1 MSQPPRPALKPGDR
15 KDSKVRFSREEMA
28 PVRSD
33 PSDFL
38 PSHDQ
43 VQPRSSIVSTYADAQ
58 EGEYYDSASYPFY
71 SEPVELGESIDDT
84 SQLHGH
90 TEYYR
95 EVPNEEEE
103 EEQLYREQQ
112 HQQQQIPQQSRA
124 TNDAYTA
131 TPPRVAG
138 GRRWSSAQ
146 HRPTLD
152 TLLSNEEEYHQ
163 VSSSPRSSVTQNQA
177 NAYHEEA
184 PSPYR
189 PPSALRSS
197 FAQRDRDQATGSP
210 RSGFYTAQDLPPT
223 PYRGARASAPHI
235 GYTPPRRLLEQQRY
249 SIANGSPN
257 MGNGNGNSPRM
268 PTNPDLFSPGNRGT
282 FGERNGS
289 IADRRYSP
297 VPPYEGEY
305 QNASEYNRRD
315 SRAQR
320 ENYDDGKDRLWVEG
334 NDNGRDQVPRSG
346 YNEKDRSD
354 SDETLYDEK
363 RNDATTYVT
372 PSNNNFS
379 NNTFRGRQR
388 SLSDTSKLNIPESN
402 GKMRRRTT
410 RQLEEDDDDD
420 GSSTYHVKGGVFSQL
435 LKLTGRTNTMRRRIS
450 SRSGFGGDG
459 KSSGPGLLPTMKSL
473 GLRRLDSKASTTFG
487 GQDELDEDDPR
498 VTGQKKKKNR
508 RNSLSDLPFMRTDTG
523 DSSLY
528 PAGKRKR
535 RASIQLHVADILTRQ
550 QFILKLAKAL
560 MTFGAPSHR
569 IESQLSATALVL
581 EIDAQFIHFPSI
593 VIASFGDMDTRTS
606 ETHFVKVQNGGLELG
621 KLHKVHNIYKSVV
634 HDEMDASEGTRLIHQ
649 LIKAPQEYN
658 LWQRMLLAFLCS
670 GLIAPVGFG
679 GSFVDGLASG
689 ALGILLSFMQLHV
702 ASKSAMYSNIF
713 EISIATVVSFTAR
726 GLSTTGIFC
735 YQAVASA
742 GVVLILPGYTI
753 LCGSLELASKNIMSG
768 SVRMVY
774 AIIYSLFLGFGI
786 TIGSDLFYVFDKNA
800 RFASQAAARASQSY
814 IRIHGEFFSDSML
827 NMTSETTGLPQSLFN
842 GTFTFSNSTEDHVT
856 SNLNQGAII
865 CVRDED
871 WPWWR
876 QGMPQIYL
884 ILFIP
889 IFSVLLSMWNMQPL
903 RSRQLPVMCV
913 ICCMGYLTNALA
925 NHYIFDRSDVVSA
938 LGAFVIGVMGN
949 IYSRVFG
956 GTAFTSMVPGVLF
969 LVPSGIAAAGGLAMT
984 TNPHHSDS
992 YSQGLIIGFRMVQ
1005 VAIGITVGLFGSGLL
1020 IYSFGRKKGAALFA
1034 F

>member
-15 KDSKVRFSREEMA
+15 KDSKVRFSREELA
-28 PVRSD
+28 PIRSD

-38 PSHDQ
+38 PSHDP
-43 VQPRSSIVSTYADAQ
+43 VQHQHQRASVVSNYSDAQ
-58 EGEYYDSASYPFY
+58 EGGELEYHDSNSYPFH
-71 SEPVELGESIDDT
+71 SEPVELGVSTDT
-84 SQLHGH
+84 VEPTVGQVQTG
-90 TEYYR
+90 YYR
-95 EVPNEEEE
+95 EIPDQEEYH
-103 EEQLYREQQ
+103 EQTQR
-112 HQQQQIPQQSRA
+112 
-124 TNDAYTA
+124 DVYTA
-131 TPPRVAG
+131 APSRVVG

-152 TLLSNEEEYHQ
+152 TLHSTEEEYHHQ
-163 VSSSPRSSVTQNQA
+163 KQIITSSPRGSIAQQV
-177 NAYHEEA
+177 YHEDA

-197 FAQRDRDQATGSP
+197 LVHRDREIVNGSP
-210 RSGFYTAQDLPPT
+210 RSGFYTEADLPPS
-223 PYRGARASAPHI
+223 GANRVARSSAPNI
-235 GYTPPRRLLEQQRY
+235 GYTPPRRMLEQHRF
-249 SIANGSPN
+249 SVPNGSPN
-257 MGNGNGNSPRM
+257 MNTARNQDVYSPGMGNG
-268 PTNPDLFSPGNRGT
+268 RGT
-282 FGERNGS
+282 FGERE
-289 IADRRYSP
+289 RRYSP
-297 VPPYEGEY
+297 VPPYQQEDHEHE
-305 QNASEYNRRD
+305 QRRD
-315 SRAQR
+315 SHAQGQVQT
-320 ENYDDGKDRLWVEG
+320 YDDGKDRLWVE
-334 NDNGRDQVPRSG
+334 DPSM
-346 YNEKDRSD
+346 EKRTRSD
-354 SDETLYDEK
+354 SDETLYGEQDQK
-363 RNDATTYVT
+363 AKYSPNV
-372 PSNNNFS
+372 
-379 NNTFRGRQR
+379 RGRQR
-388 SLSDTSKLNIPESN
+388 SLSDSSKLAVPDKE
-402 GKMRRRTT
+402 GGMRRRTT
-410 RQLEEDDDDD
+410 RQLEEDDDDA
-420 GSSTYHVKGGVFSQL
+420 SSYHVKGGVFSQL

-450 SRSGFGGDG
+450 SRSGFGGG
-459 KSSGPGLLPTMKSL
+459 ESKGPGLLPTMKSL
-473 GLRRLDSKASTTFG
+473 GLRRLDSTASTTVG
-487 GQDELDEDDPR
+487 ADEFDENDPR
-498 VTGQKKKKNR
+498 VTGQKKKHKR
-508 RNSLSDLPFMRTDTG
+508 RNSLSDLPFMRTSTG
-523 DSSLY
+523 DSML
-528 PAGKRKR
+528 PGGRRKR

-550 QFILKLAKAL
+550 QFVLKLAKAL

-569 IESQLSATALVL
+569 IESQLGATALVL

-634 HDEMDASEGTRLIHQ
+634 HDEMDASEGTKLIHQ
-649 LIKAPQEYN
+649 LLKAPMEYN

-679 GSFVDGLASG
+679 GSLVDGLASG

-786 TIGSDLFYVFDKNA
+786 TIGSDLFYVFDRNA
-800 RFASQAAARASQSY
+800 RLVSQNAARAAHSY
-814 IRIHGEFFSDSML
+814 AEVHGSFISDSML
-827 NMTSETTGLPQSLFN
+827 NFTSATTGLPIPMFN
-842 GTFTFSNSTEDHVT
+842 GTFTFSNSSTDQIT
-856 SNLNQGAII
+856 SNLNQGSII
-865 CVRDED
+865 CVRDPD

-903 RSRQLPVMCV
+903 RSRQLPVMCF
-913 ICCMGYLTNALA
+913 ICCIGYLTNALA

>member
-15 KDSKVRFSREEMA
+15 KDSKVRFSREELA
-28 PVRSD
+28 PIRSD

-38 PSHDQ
+38 PAHNHDA
-43 VQPRSSIVSTYADAQ
+43 VPARSSIVSTYSDAQ
-58 EGEYYDSASYPFY
+58 EGEYCDSNVYSFH
-71 SEPVELGESIDDT
+71 SEPIELSESIDDPT
-84 SQLHGH
+84 PVQPG
-90 TEYYR
+90 YYR
-95 EVPNEEEE
+95 QIPE
-103 EEQLYREQQ
+103 
-112 HQQQQIPQQSRA
+112 QQQQQQQA
-124 TNDAYTA
+124 AHDGYTS
-131 TPPRVAG
+131 TPPKVVG
-138 GRRWSSAQ
+138 SRRWSSAQ

-152 TLLSNEEEYHQ
+152 TLHSTEEEYHQ
-163 VSSSPRSSVTQNQA
+163 QISASPRDSITQP
-177 NAYHEEA
+177 YREDA

-189 PPSALRSS
+189 PPSSALRSS
-197 FAQRDRDQATGSP
+197 LVQRDHLPGNNNETSGAGYYVEQEPPFTPNRTA
-210 RSGFYTAQDLPPT
+210 RS
-223 PYRGARASAPHI
+223 SAPNI
-235 GYTPPRRLLEQQRY
+235 GYTPPRRLLEQHRFSVPAQ
-249 SIANGSPN
+249 SPK
-257 MGNGNGNSPRM
+257 GNSPR
-268 PTNPDLFSPGNRGT
+268 PQTPGNKDNDLYSPGNRGT
-282 FGERNGS
+282 FGER
-289 IADRRYSP
+289 RYSP
-297 VPPYEGEY
+297 VPPYLEEY
-305 QNASEYNRRD
+305 PPPDRRD
-315 SRAQR
+315 SRFQER
-320 ENYDDGKDRLWVEG
+320 RNDHYDVGKDRLWAEG
-334 NDNGRDQVPRSG
+334 G
-346 YNEKDRSD
+346 YQKERSD
-354 SDETLYDEK
+354 SEGTLYDEK
-363 RNDATTYVT
+363 VKSKYVNS
-372 PSNNNFS
+372 PGPEPLP
-379 NNTFRGRQR
+379 RRQR
-388 SLSDTSKLNIPESN
+388 SLSDSSKLNIPNAS
-402 GKMRRRTT
+402 GGMRRRTT

-420 GSSTYHVKGGVFSQL
+420 TSSYHVKGGVFSQL
-435 LKLTGRTNTMRRRIS
+435 LRLTGRTNTMQRKAS
-450 SRSGFGGDG
+450 SKSAFGA
-459 KSSGPGLLPTMKSL
+459 SSGPGMLPTMKSL
-473 GLRRLDSKASTTFG
+473 GLRRLGSSASTVY
-487 GQDELDEDDPR
+487 GQDELDPDDPR
-498 VTGQKKKKNR
+498 VTGQKKKKHR
-508 RNSLSDLPFMRTDTG
+508 RNSLSDLPFMRTNTD
-523 DSSLY
+523 DSLY
-528 PAGKRKR
+528 PGGKKKR

-550 QFILKLAKAL
+550 QFVLKLAKAL

-606 ETHFVKVQNGGLELG
+606 ETHFVKVHGGGLELG

-634 HDEMDASEGTRLIHQ
+634 HDEMDASEGTRLIHA
-649 LIKAPQEYN
+649 LIKAPMEYN
-658 LWQRMLLAFLCS
+658 LWQRMILAFLCS

-713 EISIATVVSFTAR
+713 EISIATIVSFTAR

-735 YQAVASA
+735 YQAVVSA

-786 TIGSDLFYVFDKNA
+786 TIGSDLFYVFDKSA
-800 RFASQAAARASQSY
+800 RTASQVAARAAQSY
-814 IRIHGEFFSDSML
+814 VTIHGSFLSDTML
-827 NMTSETTGLPQSLFN
+827 NMTSDTTGLPMPLFN
-842 GTFTFSNSTEDHVT
+842 GTFTFSNATTDQIT
-856 SNLNQGAII
+856 SNLNQGAVI
-865 CVRDED
+865 CVRDPD

-903 RSRQLPVMCV
+903 RSRQLPVMCF
-913 ICCMGYLTNALA
+913 ICCIGYLTNALA

-938 LGAFVIGVMGN
+938 LGAFVIGIMGN

>member
-1 MSQPPRPALKPGDR
+1 MSFSQPTRPALKPGDR
-15 KDSKVRFSREEMA
+15 QNSKVRFSRDELA
-28 PVRSD
+28 PIRSD

-38 PSHDQ
+38 PSHGGD
-43 VQPRSSIVSTYADAQ
+43 PTSSARPSIVSTYEDAP
-58 EGEYYDSASYPFY
+58 EGDYYDTDASFPFHA
-71 SEPVELGESIDDT
+71 EPVELSESVDGPSEHQRYAMHAQGD
-84 SQLHGH
+84 QQNAG
-90 TEYYR
+90 YYR
-95 EVPNEEEE
+95 EVPGDEVDDMSHYEM
-103 EEQLYREQQ
+103 QSQAQQ
-112 HQQQQIPQQSRA
+112 VPAA
-124 TNDAYTA
+124 THGDGYTS
-131 TPPRVAG
+131 TPPRVT

-152 TLLSNEEEYHQ
+152 TLHSAEEELYNPI
-163 VSSSPRSSVTQNQA
+163 VTSSPRASQIIQPNEV
-177 NAYHEEA
+177 
-184 PSPYR
+184 PSPYAR
-189 PPSALRSS
+189 PRSALRSS
-197 FAQRDRDQATGSP
+197 LVQRDRAMDQFQQQQQQANVGSP
-210 RSGFYTAQDLPPT
+210 RQLYAESDQQPT
-223 PYRGARASAPHI
+223 PPRIARASAPHI
-235 GYTPPRRLLEQQRY
+235 GYTPPRRMLEQHRFSVPSAGSPHHGSPRLSPNPDVFSPSQSQGHRGSINSQTQRY
-249 SIANGSPN
+249 SPAPPYPVEEEWN
-257 MGNGNGNSPRM
+257 
-268 PTNPDLFSPGNRGT
+268 
-282 FGERNGS
+282 
-289 IADRRYSP
+289 DRR
-297 VPPYEGEY
+297 G
-305 QNASEYNRRD
+305 
-315 SRAQR
+315 SRGR
-320 ENYDDGKDRLWVEG
+320 GGDDGKDRLWDE
-334 NDNGRDQVPRSG
+334 DDRERDRV
-346 YNEKDRSD
+346 KDRKFRYDGGHND
-354 SDETLYDEK
+354 SDETLYEEK
-363 RNDATTYVT
+363 VSAKSKYSSS
-372 PSNNNFS
+372 P
-379 NNTFRGRQR
+379 RGRQR
-388 SLSDTSKLNIPESN
+388 SLSDSSRLNPNHDSRDQ
-402 GKMRRRTT
+402 GGMRRRTT

-420 GSSTYHVKGGVFSQL
+420 ASAYHVKGGVFSQL
-435 LKLTGRTNTMRRRIS
+435 LRLTGRTNTMRRRIS
-450 SRSGFGGDG
+450 SRSGMGGA
-459 KSSGPGLLPTMKSL
+459 SSGPGLLPTMKSL
-473 GLRRLDSKASTTFG
+473 GLRRLDSRASTTCG
-487 GQDELDEDDPR
+487 ADELDADDPR

-523 DSSLY
+523 DSGMTY
-528 PAGKRKR
+528 KRKR

-581 EIDAQFIHFPSI
+581 EIDAQFVHFPSI

-606 ETHFVKVQNGGLELG
+606 ETHFVKAGGGLELG
-621 KLHKVHNIYKSVV
+621 KLHKVHNIYKAVV
-634 HDEMDASEGTRLIHQ
+634 HDEMDAAEGTKLIHA
-649 LIKAPQEYN
+649 LLKAPMEYN
-658 LWQRMLLAFLCS
+658 LWQRILLAFLCS

-679 GSFVDGLASG
+679 GSLVDGLASG
-689 ALGILLSFMQLHV
+689 CLGILLSFMQLHV

-753 LCGSLELASKNIMSG
+753 LCGSLELASKSIMSG

-786 TIGSDLFYVFDKNA
+786 TIGSDLFYVLDRPA
-800 RFASQAAARASQSY
+800 RRASQAALAAAQSY
-814 IRIHGEFFSDSML
+814 VTVRGSFNAE
-827 NMTSETTGLPQSLFN
+827 NMFNLTSETTGEPHPLFN
-842 GTFTFSNSTEDHVT
+842 GTFTFSNATTDQIT
-856 SNLNQGAII
+856 SNLQQGSII
-865 CVRDED
+865 CVRDPD

-876 QGMPQIYL
+876 QGMPQLYL

-913 ICCMGYLTNALA
+913 ICCLGYLTNALG

-938 LGAFVIGVMGN
+938 LGAFVIGILGN
-949 IYSRVFG
+949 VYSRVFG

-992 YSQGLIIGFRMVQ
+992 YSQGLIIGFRMIQ

>member
-15 KDSKVRFSREEMA
+15 KDSKVRFSREELA
-28 PVRSD
+28 PIRSD

-38 PSHDQ
+38 PSTD
-43 VQPRSSIVSTYADAQ
+43 PRASIGSTYIDAQ
-58 EGEYYDSASYPFY
+58 EGEYYDNEGSYPFN
-71 SEPVELGESIDDT
+71 SEPVELSESVDNP
-84 SQLHGH
+84 SQHQ
-90 TEYYR
+90 EYYR
-95 EVPNEEEE
+95 EYPVEEE
-103 EEQLYREQQ
+103 
-112 HQQQQIPQQSRA
+112 PQYIQNHEPL
-124 TNDAYTA
+124 NDTYTA
-131 TPPRVAG
+131 PPRVVG
-138 GRRWSSAQ
+138 GRRWSNAI

-152 TLLSNEEEYHQ
+152 TLHSTEEEYHQ
-163 VSSSPRSSVTQNQA
+163 QQITSSPRNSVIQA
-177 NAYHEEA
+177 QQYREDQ

-197 FAQRDRDQATGSP
+197 LAHRGDSP
-210 RSGFYTAQDLPPT
+210 RSGESPF
-223 PYRGARASAPHI
+223 REARSSAPNI
-235 GYTPPRRLLEQQRY
+235 GYTPPRRMLEQHRF
-249 SIANGSPN
+249 SVPNGSPN
-257 MGNGNGNSPRM
+257 IVPNGASNRQGGNQ
-268 PTNPDLFSPGNRGT
+268 DLYSPGNRGT
-282 FGERNGS
+282 FGERE
-289 IADRRYSP
+289 RRYSP
-297 VPPYEGEY
+297 VPAY
-305 QNASEYNRRD
+305 QEEVYAQNDQRRG
-315 SRAQR
+315 SIINHQER
-320 ENYDDGKDRLWVEG
+320 ENTNYVDGKDRLWVESQ
-334 NDNGRDQVPRSG
+334 NQNQISTR
-346 YNEKDRSD
+346 YENHRSD
-354 SDETLYDEK
+354 SDETLYGVENEK
-363 RNDATTYVT
+363 AKYSPNPRNI
-372 PSNNNFS
+372 NIN
-379 NNTFRGRQR
+379 RQR
-388 SLSDTSKLNIPESN
+388 SLSDSSKMNLNIPKLNQSGN
-402 GKMRRRTT
+402 GMRRRTT
-410 RQLEEDDDDD
+410 RQLEEDNDDYDEDD
-420 GSSTYHVKGGVFSQL
+420 SNSTYSVKGGVFSQL
-435 LKLTGRTNTMRRRIS
+435 LKLTGRTNTLSMKRRFS
-450 SRSGFGGDG
+450 SKSGNGGG
-459 KSSGPGLLPTMKSL
+459 GGGGLNTSGPGLLPTMKSL
-473 GLRRLDSKASTTFG
+473 GLKRLSSSTSTIVMNEEFD
-487 GQDELDEDDPR
+487 QDDPR
-498 VTGQKKKKNR
+498 VTGQKKKKNHR

-523 DSSLY
+523 DSNLTS
-528 PAGKRKR
+528 GKRKR

-550 QFILKLAKAL
+550 QFVLKLAKAL
-560 MTFGAPSHR
+560 MRFGAPSHR
-569 IESQLSATALVL
+569 IESQLQATALVL
-581 EIDAQFIHFPSI
+581 EIDAQFIHFPMI

-606 ETHFVKVQNGGLELG
+606 ETHFVKVTDGGLELG
-621 KLHKVHNIYKSVV
+621 KLHKVHNIYKNVV
-634 HDEMDASEGTRLIHQ
+634 HDEMDASEGTKLIHK
-649 LIKAPQEYN
+649 LMKSPQEYN

-679 GSFVDGLASG
+679 GSLIDGLASG

-786 TIGSDLFYVFDKNA
+786 TIGSDLFYVFDRNA
-800 RFASQAAARASQSY
+800 RIASQAATKAAQSY
-814 IRIHGEFFSDSML
+814 IEIQGSFFSNSDTFNS
-827 NMTSETTGLPQSLFN
+827 TAITGLPIPLFN
-842 GTFTFSNSTEDHVT
+842 GTFTFSNKSTDQIT
-856 SNLNQGAII
+856 SNLNQGSII
-865 CVRDED
+865 CVRDPN

-903 RSRQLPVMCV
+903 RSRQLPVMCF
-913 ICCMGYLTNALA
+913 ICCIGYLTNALA

-992 YSQGLIIGFRMVQ
+992 YSQGLVIGFRMVQ